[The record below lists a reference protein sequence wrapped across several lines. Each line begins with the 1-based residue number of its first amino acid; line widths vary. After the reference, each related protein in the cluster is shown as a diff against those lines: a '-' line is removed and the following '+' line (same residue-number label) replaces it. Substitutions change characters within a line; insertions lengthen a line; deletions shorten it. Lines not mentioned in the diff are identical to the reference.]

1 MKLAAAH
8 QPAGNVSRLQKR
20 AFGRRVGR
28 QIPRNPD
35 EDMPTLRRVAP
46 LEKLPHA
53 CLKHL
58 VGMKPRIFAQECM
71 GERRH

>member
-8 QPAGNVSRLQKR
+8 QPVGNVGGLQKR
-20 AFGRRVGR
+20 AFGRRMSR
-28 QIPRNPD
+28 QIARNRD

-46 LEKLPHA
+46 LEKLAHA

-58 VGMKPRIFAQECM
+58 VSMKSCIFAQECL